1 MSCEALALRNHFSL
15 AVRLRAPLKGRNLG
29 LSPPGGLR
37 LQGGPSLLPV
47 QPLSLGTPGLCS
59 QASLL
64 GGVLI
69 TGRI

>member
-15 AVRLRAPLKGRNLG
+15 SVRLRVPSGADVQGLAPGAL
-29 LSPPGGLR
+29 
-37 LQGGPSLLPV
+37 SLLPV

-59 QASLL
+59 QTSLL
-64 GGVLI
+64 GGALI